1 MKPQQLKERLKS
13 GEDVM
18 LIDVREHDEYEQGDK
33 IEGAKNIPM
42 SQVFIDA
49 TQGKLPKNKKIITIC
64 KSGGRCEIIAQ
75 ELNNKG
81 YDIEYL
87 EGGINA
93 WKAE

>member
-13 GEDVM
+13 GEDVI

-33 IEGAKNIPM
+33 IEESKNIPM
-42 SQVFIDA
+42 GQVFIDA
-49 TQGKLPKNKKIITIC
+49 AQGKLPKDKKIITIC

-75 ELNNKG
+75 KLNSMG

-87 EGGINA
+87 EGGVTA